1 MADEAA
7 DRALTEDVE
16 DLKAVLR
23 AVQAELRDLRE
34 AGSGRVVSGT
44 VVSGPAGSGPAGSA
58 GDGGRPP
65 GGGEAPGDTG
75 EEREE
80 QEEREDDTEWQ
91 YPPFLFLLEGEQRD
105 AELRLLAEWV
115 EGVLVPGCLAEVSAD
130 ARWCHRWI
138 EHWDAVGVLHAL
150 WLAWQELTDP
160 ATCGFT
166 GPSVWYRDHYRPHVA
181 ALRGPGGPFGG
192 CTKGEHRT
200 EHRLPG
206 LVPSAW
212 CGTEDEV

>member
-1 MADEAA
+1 MADETAH
-7 DRALTEDVE
+7 RALTEDVE
-16 DLKAVLR
+16 DLKAMLQ

-34 AGSGRVVSGT
+34 AVPGA
-44 VVSGPAGSGPAGSA
+44 AGAA
-58 GDGGRPP
+58 GDG
-65 GGGEAPGDTG
+65 DTTPDG
-75 EEREE
+75 AGEE
-80 QEEREDDTEWQ
+80 QEEDVEWQ

-115 EGVLVPGCLAEVSAD
+115 EGVLVPGCLTEVSAD

-138 EHWDAVGVLHAL
+138 EHWDAVGVLHAM

-160 ATCGFT
+160 ATCGHT

-181 ALRGPGGPFGG
+181 ALRGPGGPFGS

-200 EHRLPG
+200 EHRLPSK
-206 LVPSAW
+206 VPSAW
-212 CGTEDEV
+212 CATEDEA

>member
-1 MADEAA
+1 MADETVN
-7 DRALTEDVE
+7 RALTEDVE
-16 DLKAVLR
+16 DLKAMLR

-34 AGSGRVVSGT
+34 AGAV
-44 VVSGPAGSGPAGSA
+44 GSA
-58 GDGGRPP
+58 DEEGETSDGVGAEDA
-65 GGGEAPGDTG
+65 GA
-75 EEREE
+75 E
-80 QEEREDDTEWQ
+80 QEDDAEWQ
-91 YPPFLFLLEGEQRD
+91 YPPFLFLLDEEQQD

-138 EHWDAVGVLHAL
+138 EHWDAVGVLHAM

-160 ATCGFT
+160 ATCGYT

-181 ALRGPGGPFGG
+181 ALRSPGGPFGG

-206 LVPSAW
+206 RVPSTWYAV
-212 CGTEDEV
+212 EDEA

>member
-1 MADEAA
+1 MADETVN
-7 DRALTEDVE
+7 RALTEDVE
-16 DLKAVLR
+16 DLKAMLR

-34 AGSGRVVSGT
+34 AGAVRSGAAVSN
-44 VVSGPAGSGPAGSA
+44 AAGSA
-58 GDGGRPP
+58 GNEGETSDGVGADDA
-65 GGGEAPGDTG
+65 EA
-75 EEREE
+75 E
-80 QEEREDDTEWQ
+80 QDDDTEWQ
-91 YPPFLFLLEGEQRD
+91 YPPFLFVLDEAQQD

-138 EHWDAVGVLHAL
+138 EHWDAVGVLHAM

-160 ATCGFT
+160 ATCGYT

-200 EHRLPG
+200 GHRLPG
-206 LVPSAW
+206 RVPSTWYAA
-212 CGTEDEV
+212 EDEA